1 MATLAS
7 LNIALT
13 ADSAKLKNDLN
24 KAKGHTKKW
33 SADQKKQFAAM
44 KTSLMAVGAVASVV
58 GLAIGKALGSATGVA
73 KELKVMS
80 DLTGAST
87 DRLQRITP
95 ALLKAGISME
105 KYADIIKDVN
115 DKTHDFLQN
124 GGGPMVDFFDNIAPK
139 VGITKDAF
147 VGLSGEQGLQL
158 YVNSLEKANLS
169 QEQMTFY
176 MEAIASDST
185 MLLPLL
191 KDNAAGLDEMASS
204 AGVLLSEETIANLTS
219 MSAGFNNIGTS
230 ITNMIANNLS
240 GWIGTVSE
248 YLIAFNERMAG
259 ADTAT
264 TNFGTATDNVVLAMG
279 DEITQANLLFTLMG
293 TGVTMSQSVAVAKL
307 SEARAHLRS
316 AAAKRDEAKAEAALQ
331 MVMLQSDYTRRRD
344 ALRTIREGTDAYEE
358 QEQSIAGILTDMNS
372 MNNLTKGL
380 DKGFEEAAAEVERI
394 QAAIDGAVDGMVVF
408 DGQLITAAGLSER
421 LAKAMSKTRPM
432 MRPMDLGVSGTS
444 GGGSGGGGSN
454 KSKTEADKIKAVT
467 QSILDNADSTK
478 TFYET
483 TAEQF
488 VSGLK
493 SSFSTALAS
502 GDWKGFLD
510 SVLDSFTMGVISS
523 FTEGLFAPMQDA
535 IGGFMEGLFSGMGGG
550 GGGFFSGLTSIFG
563 FAEGGIV
570 PTTSTSKSYADSV
583 PAMLQPGELV
593 VPKSQVDNFMNG
605 AGSGGGQTFNIN
617 VTGDVSRLT
626 RSEIVKMMPEIAAG
640 TNMLNKENGR
650 R

>member
-33 SADQKKQFAAM
+33 SDDQKKQFAAM

-105 KYADIIKDVN
+105 KYSDIIKDVN
-115 DKTHDFLQN
+115 DKTNDFLQN

-191 KDNAAGLDEMASS
+191 RDNAAGLDEMASS

-219 MSAGFNNIGTS
+219 MSAGFNNIGVS
-230 ITNMIANNLS
+230 LTNMIANNLS
-240 GWIGTVSE
+240 GWIGGVSE
-248 YLIAFNERMAG
+248 YLIAFNERMSG
-259 ADTAT
+259 ANTAT
-264 TNFGTATDNVVLAMG
+264 TNFGNATDNVVLAMG

-293 TGVTMSQSVAVAKL
+293 TGVSMSQSMAVAKL

-331 MVMLQSDYTRRRD
+331 MVMLQSNYMLQREGLN
-344 ALRTIREGTDAYEE
+344 AIREGTDAYEE
-358 QEQSIAGILTDMNS
+358 REQSIAGILTDMNS

-408 DGQLITAAGLSER
+408 DGQLITATALSER
-421 LAKAMSKTRPM
+421 MAKAMSKTRPQ
-432 MRPMDLGVSGTS
+432 MRPMDLGDYGTS
-444 GGGSGGGGSN
+444 GGGSGGS
-454 KSKTEADKIKAVT
+454 
-467 QSILDNADSTK
+467 
-478 TFYET
+478 
-483 TAEQF
+483 
-488 VSGLK
+488 
-493 SSFSTALAS
+493 
-502 GDWKGFLD
+502 
-510 SVLDSFTMGVISS
+510 
-523 FTEGLFAPMQDA
+523 
-535 IGGFMEGLFSGMGGG
+535 GGG
-550 GGGFFSGLTSIFG
+550 GGSSKADASAAIRAATQAILDEADKNNDAGWASIAEGFSSTLKSELSSALKSGDWSSIGDALMNQITSSIIDKMVGQAVDFGMSLMG
-563 FAEGGIV
+563 FADGGIV
-570 PTTSTSKSYADSV
+570 PSTPNSKSYADSV

>member
-1 MATLAS
+1 MATIANLAIGLS
-7 LNIALT
+7 
-13 ADSAKLKNDLN
+13 ADSAQLKKDLD
-24 KAKGHTKKW
+24 KAKGHSKKW
-33 SADQKKQFAAM
+33 SNDQKKQFASM
-44 KTSLMAVGAVASVV
+44 KTSLMAVGAVASTV
-58 GLAIGKALGSATGVA
+58 GLVIGKALGSATGVA

-105 KYADIIKDVN
+105 KYSDIIKDVN

-124 GGGPMVDFFDNIAPK
+124 GGGPMVDFFENIAPK

-204 AGVLLSEETIANLTS
+204 AGVLLSEDTIANLTS

-248 YLIAFNERMAG
+248 YLIAFNDRMAG

-264 TNFGTATDNVVLAMG
+264 TNFGNATDNVVLAMG

-293 TGVTMSQSVAVAKL
+293 TGVSMSQSMAVAKL

-316 AAAKRDEAKAEAALQ
+316 AEAKRDEAKAEAALQ
-331 MVMLQSDYTRRRD
+331 MVMLQSNYMLQREGLN
-344 ALRTIREGTDAYEE
+344 AIREGTDAYEE
-358 QEQSIAGILTDMNS
+358 REQSIAAILTDMGD
-372 MNNLTKGL
+372 MNRLTKGL

-394 QAAIDGAVDGMVVF
+394 QAAIDGSVDGMVVF
-408 DGQLITAAGLSER
+408 DGELITATKLSER
-421 LAKAMSKTRPM
+421 LAVAMSKTRPM
-432 MRPMDLGVSGTS
+432 MRPMDLGDYGSSS
-444 GGGSGGGGSN
+444 GGGSGGGSGGSGG
-454 KSKTEADKIKAVT
+454 SGGTTPAATPDA
-467 QSILDNADSTK
+467 K

-483 TAEQF
+483 TADQF

-502 GDWKGFLD
+502 GDLKGFLD

-550 GGGFFSGLTSIFG
+550 GSGFFDSIGSIFG
-563 FAEGGIV
+563 FADGGIV

-593 VPKSQVDNFMNG
+593 VPKSQVDGFMNG
-605 AGSGGGQTFNIN
+605 AAGGGSGQVFNIN

-640 TNMLNKENGR
+640 TNMLNKENNR

>member
-1 MATLAS
+1 MAT
-7 LNIALT
+7 IANLSIGLS
-13 ADSAKLKNDLN
+13 ADSAKLKKDLD
-24 KAKGHTKKW
+24 KAKGHSKKW
-33 SADQKKQFAAM
+33 SDDQKKQFAAM

-105 KYADIIKDVN
+105 KYSDIIKDVN
-115 DKTHDFLQN
+115 DKTNDFLQN

-191 KDNAAGLDEMASS
+191 RDNAAGLDEMASS

-219 MSAGFNNIGTS
+219 MSAGFNNIGVS
-230 ITNMIANNLS
+230 LTNMIANNLS
-240 GWIGTVSE
+240 GWIGGVSE
-248 YLIAFNERMAG
+248 YLIAFNERMSG
-259 ADTAT
+259 ANTAT
-264 TNFGTATDNVVLAMG
+264 TNFGNATDNVVLAMG

-293 TGVTMSQSVAVAKL
+293 TGVSMSQSMAIAKL

-331 MVMLQSDYTRRRD
+331 MVMLQSNYMLQREGLN
-344 ALRTIREGTDAYEE
+344 AIREGTDAYEE
-358 QEQSIAGILTDMNS
+358 REQSIAGILTDMGD
-372 MNNLTKGL
+372 MNKLTKGL

-408 DGQLITAAGLSER
+408 DGELITATKLSER
-421 LAKAMSKTRPM
+421 LATTLSKTRPM
-432 MRPMDLGVSGTS
+432 MRPMDLGDY
-444 GGGSGGGGSN
+444 GGSGGGGGGGGSGAGGAGGAPPPTT
-454 KSKTEADKIKAVT
+454 TEG
-467 QSILDNADSTK
+467 K

-483 TAEQF
+483 TADQF

-493 SSFSTALAS
+493 SSFTTALAS

-510 SVLDSFTMGVISS
+510 GVLDSFTMGVISS

-550 GGGFFSGLTSIFG
+550 GGDIFG
-563 FAEGGIV
+563 WIGGLFGAADGGIV
-570 PTTSTSKSYADSV
+570 PTTPFSKSYADSV
-583 PAMLQPGELV
+583 PTMLQPGELV
-593 VPKSQVDNFMNG
+593 VPKSQVDGFMNG
-605 AGSGGGQTFNIN
+605 GGSGGGQTFNIN

-640 TNMLNKENGR
+640 TNMLNKENNR

>member
-1 MATLAS
+1 MAT
-7 LNIALT
+7 IANLSIGLS
-13 ADSAKLKNDLN
+13 ADSAKLKKDLD
-24 KAKGHTKKW
+24 KAKGHSKKW
-33 SADQKKQFAAM
+33 SDDQKKQFAAM

-105 KYADIIKDVN
+105 KYSDIIKDVN

-124 GGGPMVDFFDNIAPK
+124 GGGPMVDFFENIAPK

-191 KDNAAGLDEMASS
+191 RDNAAGLDEMASS

-219 MSAGFNNIGTS
+219 MSAGFNNIGVS
-230 ITNMIANNLS
+230 LTNMIANNLS
-240 GWIGTVSE
+240 GWIGGVSE
-248 YLIAFNERMAG
+248 YLIAFNERMSG
-259 ADTAT
+259 ANTAT
-264 TNFGTATDNVVLAMG
+264 TNFGNATDNVVLAMG

-293 TGVTMSQSVAVAKL
+293 TGVSMSQSMAVAKL

-331 MVMLQSDYTRRRD
+331 MVMLQSNYMLQREGLN
-344 ALRTIREGTDAYEE
+344 AIREGTDAYEE
-358 QEQSIAGILTDMNS
+358 REQSIAGILTDMGD

-408 DGQLITAAGLSER
+408 DGELITATKLSER
-421 LAKAMSKTRPM
+421 LAATLSKTRPM
-432 MRPMDLGVSGTS
+432 MRPMDLGDY
-444 GGGSGGGGSN
+444 GGSGGGGGGGGS
-454 KSKTEADKIKAVT
+454 SKADASGAMRAATQAILDEADKANDAGWA
-467 QSILDNADSTK
+467 SI
-478 TFYET
+478 
-483 TAEQF
+483 AEGF
-488 VSGLK
+488 SNTLK
-493 SSFSTALAS
+493 SELSSALKS
-502 GDWKGFLD
+502 GDW
-510 SVLDSFTMGVISS
+510 SS
-523 FTEGLFAPMQDA
+523 IGDA
-535 IGGFMEGLFSGMGGG
+535 LMNQITSSIIDKMVGQAVDFGM
-550 GGGFFSGLTSIFG
+550 SLMG
-563 FAEGGIV
+563 FADGGIV
-570 PTTSTSKSYADSV
+570 PSTPNSKSYADSV

-605 AGSGGGQTFNIN
+605 AGGGGGGQTFNIN

>member
-33 SADQKKQFAAM
+33 SDDQKKQFAAM

-105 KYADIIKDVN
+105 KYSDIIKDVN
-115 DKTHDFLQN
+115 DKTNDFLQN

-191 KDNAAGLDEMASS
+191 KNNAAGLDEMASS
-204 AGVLLSEETIANLTS
+204 AGVLLSEGTIANLTS
-219 MSAGFNNIGTS
+219 MSAGFNNISTS

-264 TNFGTATDNVVLAMG
+264 TSLGTATDNVVLAMG

-293 TGVTMSQSVAVAKL
+293 TGVTMSQSMAVAKL

-331 MVMLQSDYTRRRD
+331 MVMLQSNYMLQREGLN
-344 ALRTIREGTDAYEE
+344 AIREGTDAYEE
-358 QEQSIAGILTDMNS
+358 REQSIAGILTDMNS

-408 DGQLITAAGLSER
+408 DGQLITATALSER
-421 LAKAMSKTRPM
+421 MAKAMSKTRPQ
-432 MRPMDLGVSGTS
+432 MRPMDLGDYGTS
-444 GGGSGGGGSN
+444 GGGSGGS
-454 KSKTEADKIKAVT
+454 
-467 QSILDNADSTK
+467 
-478 TFYET
+478 
-483 TAEQF
+483 
-488 VSGLK
+488 
-493 SSFSTALAS
+493 
-502 GDWKGFLD
+502 
-510 SVLDSFTMGVISS
+510 
-523 FTEGLFAPMQDA
+523 
-535 IGGFMEGLFSGMGGG
+535 GGG
-550 GGGFFSGLTSIFG
+550 GGSSKADASAAIRAATQAILDEADKNNDAGWASIAEGFSSTLKSELSSALKSGDWSSIGDALMNQITSSIIDKMVGQAVDFGMSLMG
-563 FAEGGIV
+563 FADGGIV
-570 PTTSTSKSYADSV
+570 PSTPNSKSYADSV